1 MDKNCSDNY
10 ITKIEDTIK
19 KIEILQKDEI
29 KKESNTFQT
38 INNNE
43 NIPNK
48 IRNFQKSTIKK

>member
-29 KKESNTFQT
+29 KKR
-38 INNNE
+38 
-43 NIPNK
+43 K
-48 IRNFQKSTIKK
+48 